1 MTTKHELSKDND
13 VHSQGGW
20 GKTTKSQP
28 HTAEEVRNV
37 QSRRKSLPQGRAQK
51 MLIQYQWSVVRT
63 YIYVT

>member
-51 MLIQYQWSVVRT
+51 MLIQY
-63 YIYVT
+63 